1 LLLKGNMGLP
11 IDGWV
16 PADEISPTAEG
27 AILVCTVLH
36 PLSAGTVELAS
47 SDPLAPPRIHAG
59 YLTSAPDLAVLV
71 DACKQAVALAR
82 QPALAGLLS
91 PTPLLP
97 PELVRKH
104 GVAWGSDASRRAT
117 PPALP
122 DAFWEEYCRRYA
134 STLYHAVGTARI
146 GTVVDAELRV
156 VGARG
161 LRVADASVQPEIV
174 SGNTNASI
182 IMIAEK
188 AAKLLRAAHGLADDG
203 GAALRGV
210 AAAEM
215 RARRRLALVVVI
227 ALAGGVAAA
236 TWGVCFRRE
245 FEL

>member
-1 LLLKGNMGLP
+1 MGLP

-122 DAFWEEYCRRYA
+122 DAFWEEYGGMRRR
-134 STLYHAVGTARI
+134 STTRWAPR
-146 GTVVDAELRV
+146 
-156 VGARG
+156 
-161 LRVADASVQPEIV
+161 ASVRLWTRSCVWWE
-174 SGNTNASI
+174 
-182 IMIAEK
+182 
-188 AAKLLRAAHGLADDG
+188 RAACGWPTRASSQRSF
-203 GAALRGV
+203 RGTPT
-210 AAAEM
+210 
-215 RARRRLALVVVI
+215 RASS
-227 ALAGGVAAA
+227 
-236 TWGVCFRRE
+236 
-245 FEL
+245 